1 MYEYLL
7 VRLQM
12 VYEVI
17 DSVNALLNSEVEL
30 MMNGAQLLSNFP
42 GSYEVRSALYADAES
57 VQRMRSV
64 KGILGFFE
72 MPARWACTSHFM
84 CNSAWMHVLM
94 LKGALCCKCVF
105 GILEMPATVTIL
117 PA

>member
-1 MYEYLL
+1 MQKHLL

-17 DSVNALLNSEVEL
+17 DSINALLNSEVEL

-42 GSYEVRSALYADAES
+42 GSYEVWSALYANAES

-64 KGILGFFE
+64 EGILGFFE
-72 MPARWACTSHFM
+72 MPAR
-84 CNSAWMHVLM
+84 
-94 LKGALCCKCVF
+94 
-105 GILEMPATVTIL
+105 
-117 PA
+117 